1 MEIRSNKL
9 FVMAVF
15 LLIQF
20 DANVWAQS
28 NKAASIAELAAYAGA
43 DREQRLLAG
52 AKAEGRVLWYTSLA
66 GSSYKQ
72 LAKGF
77 ETKYPGI
84 KIETYRGTSTDIMTR
99 VSAEVQAKQ
108 ILADVLETTVPPLT
122 FLKENKLLVPYT
134 SPSLAKYPAS
144 TKENAGRGLVYW
156 TVDRETYSGVGYNTN
171 LIPAAAVPRNYGD
184 LLKPELKGK
193 IVFVSN
199 ETGVRAMGAIL
210 KVKGEEFVKKLKSQD
225 IGLYAVSGR
234 AMADLV
240 VSGEVP
246 LSPTVFRDH
255 ALEVKE
261 KGAPVDWVP
270 MDVVPTNTGG
280 VSIIAQAPHPH
291 AAILMADLE
300 ASSPLARRLL
310 SPEGA
315 KILGD
320 LDYGSPLKP
329 VSYKLWYPEA
339 GMSST
344 TYDKAMEQWEKL
356 LREIG
361 RKRQ

>member
-1 MEIRSNKL
+1 MHKRLSTTGLYIAAAFTL
-9 FVMAVF
+9 M
-15 LLIQF
+15 QF
-20 DANVWAQS
+20 GGGAWAQS
-28 NKAASIAELAAYAGA
+28 RKPVSIAELAAYTGA

-52 AKAEGRVLWYTSLA
+52 ARTEGKVLWYTSLA
-66 GSSYKQ
+66 GSSYKE

-99 VSAEVQAKQ
+99 ISAEAQAKQ

-122 FLKENKLLVPYT
+122 YLRENKLLVPYT
-134 SPSLAKYPAS
+134 SPFLAKYPAS
-144 TKENAGRGLVYW
+144 TKESAGRGLVYW
-156 TVDRETYSGVGYNTN
+156 TVDRETYSGVGYNTSH
-171 LIPAAAVPRNYGD
+171 IPAAAVPKNYGD

-193 IVFVSN
+193 IGFVSN
-199 ETGVRAMGAIL
+199 ETGVRAVGAML
-210 KVKGEEFVKKLKSQD
+210 KVKGEEFVKKLKTQD

-246 LSPTVFRDH
+246 LSLTVFRDH
-255 ALEVKE
+255 ALEVKG
-261 KGAPVDWVP
+261 KGAPVDWAP

-291 AAILMADLE
+291 AAVLMADF
-300 ASSPLARRLL
+300 LL

-339 GMSST
+339 GMST
-344 TYDKAMEQWEKL
+344 TQYDKAMEQWEKL

-361 RKRQ
+361 RK

>member
-1 MEIRSNKL
+1 MDKRLSATGL
-9 FVMAVF
+9 FVAASLM
-15 LLIQF
+15 LMQF
-20 DANVWAQS
+20 GGSAWAQS
-28 NKAASIAELAAYAGA
+28 KKPVSIAELAAYTGA

-52 AKAEGRVLWYTSLA
+52 AKIEGKVLWYTSLA
-66 GSSYKQ
+66 GSSYKE

-99 VSAEVQAKQ
+99 LSAEAQAKQ

-122 FLKENKLLVPYT
+122 YLRENKLLVPYT
-134 SPSLAKYPAS
+134 SPFLAKYPAS
-144 TKENAGRGLVYW
+144 TKESAGRGLVYW
-156 TVDRETYSGVGYNTN
+156 TVDRETYSGVGYNTS
-171 LIPAAAVPRNYGD
+171 LIPANAVPKNYGD

-193 IVFVSN
+193 IGFVSN

-210 KVKGEEFVKKLKSQD
+210 KVKGEEFVKRLKGQD

-246 LSPTVFRDH
+246 VSPTVFRDH
-255 ALEVKE
+255 ALEVKG

-280 VSIIAQAPHPH
+280 VSITAQAPHPH
-291 AAILMADLE
+291 AAILMADF
-300 ASSPLARRLL
+300 LL

-329 VSYKLWYPEA
+329 VSYKLWYPES
-339 GMSST
+339 GMST
-344 TYDKAMEQWEKL
+344 AQYDKSMEQWEKL

-361 RKRQ
+361 RK